1 MLSPEG
7 VSGVLRMVE
16 IVDGLKAKL
25 VEIDT
30 QLDLLRRQIGD
41 LEEQKDAFVKVIR
54 VYDPEFTVV
63 SVEPR
68 RQRSAQRGTAS
79 SRVTELLK
87 GKNNRHV
94 VLDILRRADRPTSS
108 SEIARQF
115 AADIELGEE
124 AERLETA
131 LASRFSATLDGLQKQ
146 GLVKHAGTVDGRRH
160 LWEISR

>member
-7 VSGVLRMVE
+7 ASGVLRMVE
-16 IVDGLKAKL
+16 IVEGLKAKL

-30 QLDLLRRQIGD
+30 QIDELRREIGT
-41 LEEQKDAFVKVIR
+41 LEDQRAAFVKVIR
-54 VYDPEFTVV
+54 VYDPDFMTTGAVL
-63 SVEPR
+63 R
-68 RQRSAQRGTAS
+68 RSRSTQQGTAS

-87 GKNNRHV
+87 DKNNRHV

-115 AADIELGEE
+115 AADVELGEE

-146 GLVKHAGTVDGRRH
+146 GLVKHAGTFDGRRH

>member
-1 MLSPEG
+1 
-7 VSGVLRMVE
+7 MVE

-30 QLDLLRRQIGD
+30 KIDLLRSEIGT
-41 LEEQKDAFVKVIR
+41 LEDQRDAFVKVIR
-54 VYDPEFTVV
+54 VYDPECTLV
-63 SVEPR
+63 SAAPR
-68 RQRSAQRGTAS
+68 RQHSAQRGTAS
-79 SRVTELLK
+79 SRVTELLR

-94 VLDILRRADRPTSS
+94 VLDILRRSDRPTSS
-108 SEIARQF
+108 AEIARQF
-115 AADIELGEE
+115 ATDVELGEE

>member
-1 MLSPEG
+1 
-7 VSGVLRMVE
+7 MVE

-25 VEIDT
+25 VELDT
-30 QLDLLRRQIGD
+30 QIDELRREIGT
-41 LEEQKDAFVKVIR
+41 LEDQRAAFVKVIT
-54 VYDPEFTVV
+54 VYDPEFMTGGTA
-63 SVEPR
+63 SMRPR
-68 RQRSAQRGTAS
+68 STPRGTAS
-79 SRVTELLK
+79 SRVTELLR

-94 VLDILRRADRPTSS
+94 VLDILRRSDRPTSS

-115 AADIELGEE
+115 ATDVDLGEE

>member
-1 MLSPEG
+1 
-7 VSGVLRMVE
+7 MVE
-16 IVDGLKAKL
+16 IVGELKAKL
-25 VEIDT
+25 VEIDA
-30 QLDLLRRQIGD
+30 QIERLGREIGA
-41 LEEQKDAFVKVIR
+41 LEDQRAAFEKVIK
-54 VYDPEFTVV
+54 VYDPEFINAGVASTR
-63 SVEPR
+63 P
-68 RQRSAQRGTAS
+68 RSAKRGTAS
-79 SRVTELLK
+79 GRVTELLK

-94 VLDILRRADRPTSS
+94 VLDILRRSGRPTSS

-115 AADIELGEE
+115 ATDVELGEE